1 MIIIEAKVMKILGN
15 CALNPF
21 GIILSNSILLYKIDK
36 ILSKVTI
43 NDKELGNIVS
53 QNSLAHFLEKP
64 RNVEKMIQENCFF
77 AYPEI
82 GRASCRERVY

>member
-43 NDKELGNIVS
+43 NDKKKISNVNF
-53 QNSLAHFLEKP
+53 NSLLNNFLK
-64 RNVEKMIQENCFF
+64 
-77 AYPEI
+77 
-82 GRASCRERVY
+82 S

>member
-43 NDKELGNIVS
+43 NDKKN
-53 QNSLAHFLEKP
+53 K
-64 RNVEKMIQENCFF
+64 
-77 AYPEI
+77 
-82 GRASCRERVY
+82 

>member
-1 MIIIEAKVMKILGN
+1 MKILGN

-43 NDKELGNIVS
+43 NDKKKISNVNF
-53 QNSLAHFLEKP
+53 NSLFNNFLKT
-64 RNVEKMIQENCFF
+64 
-77 AYPEI
+77 
-82 GRASCRERVY
+82 

>member
-43 NDKELGNIVS
+43 NDKKKISNVNF
-53 QNSLAHFLEKP
+53 NSLLNNFLKTFL
-64 RNVEKMIQENCFF
+64 N
-77 AYPEI
+77 
-82 GRASCRERVY
+82 